1 MGELMRRVRGAMAEA
16 GIDVLLASSP
26 ENVAYLAGISPPSQ
40 RTVRS
45 RHSLAVVP
53 LEGDTHQVV
62 IRLEAGVVEKRTTA
76 DHLRIYDEFVEDP
89 VLVAAEIVKQ
99 IGGAGDRVGI
109 ETSHLPARDVEHLKG
124 ALGDLAFTPI
134 DELMAEA
141 RMLKTPEEID
151 TIRRI
156 GVVAESAARDAIA
169 EATVGTTERAI
180 GNRITELYSAGGGD
194 QLTMLVV
201 GAGERSAEPN
211 APPTTRAVQAGDL
224 IRLDVIGTMNN
235 YYSDVAR
242 TAIAG
247 EPTVEQR
254 KIWDLLVDIRDRAV
268 EMLRPGALTSDVYRL
283 YAELMDEADLPKYH
297 FLGHGLGVTL
307 HEEPFLS
314 AIHDVRLQEN
324 MVMCVEPLCLIAGRF
339 GLQVEDEV
347 VITNDGCE
355 PITDGREML
364 KVGVG

>member
-1 MGELMRRVRGAMAEA
+1 MSEVVRRTREVMAEK
-16 GIDVLLASSP
+16 GIDLLLASSP

-45 RHSLAVVP
+45 RHSIVVLP
-53 LEGDTHQVV
+53 IVGPTHQVV
-62 IRLEAGVVEKRTTA
+62 IRLEAGVVEKRSTA

-89 VLVAAEIVKQ
+89 VAVAAGIVGELAAEGST
-99 IGGAGDRVGI
+99 IGV
-109 ETSHLPARDVEHLKG
+109 ETTHLPARDLERLH
-124 ALGDLAFTPI
+124 
-134 DELMAEA
+134 ELLPKA
-141 RMLKTPEEID
+141 RFIPVDGLLSDVRMTKTPEEID
-151 TIRRI
+151 VIRRI
-156 GVVAESAARDAIA
+156 GAVAEAAARTAVA
-169 EATVGTTERAI
+169 EASVGTTERAI
-180 GNRITELYSAGGGD
+180 GNRITELYSDGGGD

-211 APPTTRAVQAGDL
+211 APPTARAVAAGDL

-247 EPTVEQR
+247 EPTDEQR
-254 KIWDLLVDIRDRAV
+254 KIWTLLVDIRDRAI
-268 EMLRPGALTSDVYRL
+268 EMLRPGVLSSDVYRL
-283 YAELMDEADLPKYH
+283 YSELMDEAGLPKYH

-314 AIHDVRLQEN
+314 GIHDVRLEET
-324 MVMCVEPLCLIAGRF
+324 MVMCIEPLCLISGRF

-347 VITNDGCE
+347 LITSDGCE
-355 PITDGREML
+355 PLTDGREL
-364 KVGVG
+364 LRVGG